1 MFIFEPSFRY
11 NLLISSSGGDGYCK
25 NCLKY
30 LPARI
35 KNTISSKN
43 YTAKNIKIIL
53 KLLSLFIS
61 VWPVFCSGWL
71 HCGAATEGV
80 LAADLLWQKA

>member
-1 MFIFEPSFRY
+1 MFIFDPSFRY
-11 NLLISSSGGDGYCK
+11 NLLIPSSGGDGYYK

-43 YTAKNIKIIL
+43 YTAKNIEIIL
-53 KLLSLFIS
+53 KLLSLFLLLHTFFLFIS
-61 VWPVFCSGWL
+61 LIVFIKL
-71 HCGAATEGV
+71 HNLTYR
-80 LAADLLWQKA
+80 